1 MLDQQNRQIARQI
14 QNINE
19 KFVEALNAF
28 IALNVTAF
36 DGVCPA
42 ELAMTKIYGA
52 VKDADDARHV
62 FLRPMGLAT
71 LCNDYGFDRNGLLS
85 RLKDAGIFL
94 PELKNRVGEQGEL
107 LRDER
112 GEMIVEEVDY
122 KSMRIRNTGGNAY
135 HFVIPAAL
143 VEWNSLIAA
152 PEKTPPEK
160 IF

>member
-1 MLDQQNRQIARQI
+1 M
-14 QNINE
+14 
-19 KFVEALNAF
+19 
-28 IALNVTAF
+28 
-36 DGVCPA
+36 
-42 ELAMTKIYGA
+42 
-52 VKDADDARHV
+52 
-62 FLRPMGLAT
+62 
-71 LCNDYGFDRNGLLS
+71 
-85 RLKDAGIFL
+85 KDAGIFL
-94 PELKNRVGEQGEL
+94 PEYKNRVGEQGEL